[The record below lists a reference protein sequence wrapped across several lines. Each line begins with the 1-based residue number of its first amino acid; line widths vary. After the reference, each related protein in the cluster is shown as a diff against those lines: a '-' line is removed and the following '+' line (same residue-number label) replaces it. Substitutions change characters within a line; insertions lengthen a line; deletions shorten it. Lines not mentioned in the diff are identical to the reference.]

1 MPGYLAAI
9 TCPLFFAVILVCSC
23 GFLVRDPVISVK
35 NVAVASLSLTNL
47 SLGITL
53 AVDNPNPVGI
63 TLKTLAFDVYYQKGA
78 DWTYLSSVT
87 QSDVVIKSGKND
99 LAIPVNI
106 RNTELF
112 SALFGMI
119 ADSKLTLQVKG
130 FASPDLCVCAP
141 KIPFTYTSTIP
152 LALPGR

>member
-35 NVAVASLSLTNL
+35 NVAVASLSLT
-47 SLGITL
+47 
-53 AVDNPNPVGI
+53 NPVGI